1 MTRKKIPI
9 KKIDNINARQ
19 VTFSKRRKG
28 LFKKAQELSTLCDA
42 EIALIVFSAT
52 GKLFEYASS
61 SMQQTLERR
70 NQHSGIQGLDNPSIG
85 QQLGSDSFGMLPLRK
100 EIEDKTNELSQL
112 NEEELQGL
120 KIKELQKLE
129 DILQRRWTT
138 ISKTK
143 DEKVIQ
149 EINHLKTKEAK
160 LMEENQKLKQSFL
173 QEQRQS
179 YESFTCSSSEF
190 PPDNG
195 CLCLNET
202 KMLVQKTT
210 SECICFYFCLSQDQC
225 CFPHLTICWKM
236 VRRKIPIKKIDN
248 VTARQVTF
256 SKRKSGLF
264 KKARELSLLCDSE
277 IALIVFSPGG
287 KLFDYASS
295 SMQKVIERHILWSE
309 LNLEKL
315 DQSCPTEQVQPR
327 SSSQEEEPTSCSSKK
342 VKLKD
347 VGGDD
352 GSGDILQG
360 LCVELDLRRAYGVDY
375 CWIICLICLVTVQ
388 LRCNYADLNKEFGDR
403 TREMRQLN
411 GEELQGLALRE
422 LQKLEERLV
431 SSLNRVYKAKV
442 ENFTREIDI
451 LKQKGNKLME
461 DNRLMKQRIKPR
473 NEICSVQR
481 HEHEQGRSFDT
492 SLTLGLSFPA
502 GSKYR
507 VSEQ

>member
-195 CLCLNET
+195 
-202 KMLVQKTT
+202 
-210 SECICFYFCLSQDQC
+210 
-225 CFPHLTICWKM
+225 
-236 VRRKIPIKKIDN
+236 
-248 VTARQVTF
+248 
-256 SKRKSGLF
+256 
-264 KKARELSLLCDSE
+264 
-277 IALIVFSPGG
+277 
-287 KLFDYASS
+287 SS
-295 SMQKVIERHILWSE
+295 
-309 LNLEKL
+309 
-315 DQSCPTEQVQPR
+315 
-327 SSSQEEEPTSCSSKK
+327 
-342 VKLKD
+342 
-347 VGGDD
+347 
-352 GSGDILQG
+352 
-360 LCVELDLRRAYGVDY
+360 
-375 CWIICLICLVTVQ
+375 
-388 LRCNYADLNKEFGDR
+388 
-403 TREMRQLN
+403 
-411 GEELQGLALRE
+411 
-422 LQKLEERLV
+422 
-431 SSLNRVYKAKV
+431 
-442 ENFTREIDI
+442 
-451 LKQKGNKLME
+451 
-461 DNRLMKQRIKPR
+461 
-473 NEICSVQR
+473 
-481 HEHEQGRSFDT
+481 DT
-492 SLTLGLSFPA
+492 SLKLGLSLF
-502 GSKYR
+502 
-507 VSEQ
+507 E

>member
-160 LMEENQKLKQSFL
+160 LMEENQKLKQHFL
-173 QEQRQS
+173 RTELLTR
-179 YESFTCSSSEF
+179 
-190 PPDNG
+190 
-195 CLCLNET
+195 T
-202 KMLVQKTT
+202 KA
-210 SECICFYFCLSQDQC
+210 I
-225 CFPHLTICWKM
+225 I
-236 VRRKIPIKKIDN
+236 R
-248 VTARQVTF
+248 
-256 SKRKSGLF
+256 
-264 KKARELSLLCDSE
+264 
-277 IALIVFSPGG
+277 
-287 KLFDYASS
+287 
-295 SMQKVIERHILWSE
+295 VIYL
-309 LNLEKL
+309 
-315 DQSCPTEQVQPR
+315 
-327 SSSQEEEPTSCSSKK
+327 
-342 VKLKD
+342 
-347 VGGDD
+347 
-352 GSGDILQG
+352 
-360 LCVELDLRRAYGVDY
+360 
-375 CWIICLICLVTVQ
+375 
-388 LRCNYADLNKEFGDR
+388 
-403 TREMRQLN
+403 
-411 GEELQGLALRE
+411 
-422 LQKLEERLV
+422 
-431 SSLNRVYKAKV
+431 
-442 ENFTREIDI
+442 
-451 LKQKGNKLME
+451 
-461 DNRLMKQRIKPR
+461 
-473 NEICSVQR
+473 
-481 HEHEQGRSFDT
+481 
-492 SLTLGLSFPA
+492 
-502 GSKYR
+502 
-507 VSEQ
+507 

>member
-195 CLCLNET
+195 SSD
-202 KMLVQKTT
+202 T
-210 SECICFYFCLSQDQC
+210 SLK
-225 CFPHLTICWKM
+225 LGKM

>member
-160 LMEENQKLKQSFL
+160 LMEENQKLKQVIRLFKILPIYLWSPSFLIEILLDDGLSNICNSIFYVQSFL

-195 CLCLNET
+195 SSD
-202 KMLVQKTT
+202 T
-210 SECICFYFCLSQDQC
+210 SLK
-225 CFPHLTICWKM
+225 LGKM

-295 SMQKVIERHILWSE
+295 RLSLMLTP
-309 LNLEKL
+309 L
-315 DQSCPTEQVQPR
+315 SCVVVPGLVQPR

-403 TREMRQLN
+403 IREMRQLN

>member
-143 DEKVIQ
+143 
-149 EINHLKTKEAK
+149 EAK

-195 CLCLNET
+195 
-202 KMLVQKTT
+202 
-210 SECICFYFCLSQDQC
+210 
-225 CFPHLTICWKM
+225 
-236 VRRKIPIKKIDN
+236 
-248 VTARQVTF
+248 
-256 SKRKSGLF
+256 
-264 KKARELSLLCDSE
+264 
-277 IALIVFSPGG
+277 
-287 KLFDYASS
+287 SS
-295 SMQKVIERHILWSE
+295 
-309 LNLEKL
+309 
-315 DQSCPTEQVQPR
+315 
-327 SSSQEEEPTSCSSKK
+327 
-342 VKLKD
+342 
-347 VGGDD
+347 
-352 GSGDILQG
+352 
-360 LCVELDLRRAYGVDY
+360 
-375 CWIICLICLVTVQ
+375 
-388 LRCNYADLNKEFGDR
+388 
-403 TREMRQLN
+403 
-411 GEELQGLALRE
+411 
-422 LQKLEERLV
+422 
-431 SSLNRVYKAKV
+431 
-442 ENFTREIDI
+442 
-451 LKQKGNKLME
+451 
-461 DNRLMKQRIKPR
+461 
-473 NEICSVQR
+473 
-481 HEHEQGRSFDT
+481 DT
-492 SLTLGLSFPA
+492 SLKLGLSLF
-502 GSKYR
+502 
-507 VSEQ
+507 E